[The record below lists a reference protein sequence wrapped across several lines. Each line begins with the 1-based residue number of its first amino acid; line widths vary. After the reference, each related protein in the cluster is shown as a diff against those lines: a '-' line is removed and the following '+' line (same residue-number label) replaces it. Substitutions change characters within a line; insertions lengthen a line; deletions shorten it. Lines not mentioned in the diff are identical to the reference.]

1 MWAGARAT
9 FGATRGKTCFE
20 VRIDGNADTSHLVN
34 EVTPLSRIDYPCYF
48 SAFNENVFILFKEFP
63 NVLRCGWSVDN
74 ASMQLGEEPLSFG
87 YGGTAKAAV
96 NCKFNSYGVTFG
108 VGDVIGCFVVSY
120 STFIARRNV
129 YLYIHFLLLGLHGES
144 RPNQLHRQRPSPR
157 SGLQGPPERAQGSS
171 PLPSRPDQEP
181 AFHHQLWPIPRPPG

>member
-34 EVTPLSRIDYPCYF
+34 EVTPFSRIDDPVLF
-48 SAFNENVFILFKEFP
+48 SAFDENVFIFKEFP

-129 YLYIHFLLLGLHGES
+129 YLYIHFLPRLYRVQSLHPNPPCLVMFSASFVS
-144 RPNQLHRQRPSPR
+144 RRVMRPSMP
-157 SGLQGPPERAQGSS
+157 SS
-171 PLPSRPDQEP
+171 RRILPNS
-181 AFHHQLWPIPRPPG
+181 